1 MFDYNKD
8 GSVTLADLTAFLKA
22 KTFGLANWMLVGL
35 TVGAYYFFFSVS
47 GKRQRRRMFR

>member
-8 GSVTLADLTAFLKA
+8 GSVNIADLMAFLKA
-22 KTFGLANWMLVGL
+22 KSFGLANWMLVSL
-35 TVGAYYFFFSVS
+35 AVGAYYFFFSVS